1 MCMCVCVCVCAVRL
15 RFASR
20 LPGRPCS
27 DAAIW
32 HGEAEA
38 EAARPAGSYGQTG
51 EIVIAR
57 ITRCGVAWR
66 MLWGSS
72 PGCMPSWT
80 TAEMILTI
88 NRREKFSLG
97 QP

>member
-1 MCMCVCVCVCAVRL
+1 MCALCA
-15 RFASR
+15 FASR
-20 LPGRPCS
+20 LAGRPCS

-32 HGEAEA
+32 RGKAAEV
-38 EAARPAGSYGQTG
+38 EAAKPAGSYGQTG

-66 MLWGSS
+66 TLWGSS

-97 QP
+97 RP